1 MKNTLPPITD
11 DSLFRPDDATHSVLR
26 AAFEAWTA
34 AGDMRRCRDRL
45 KRYTYGRQWD
55 DMTVDAHGNPC
66 TEYELASRAGQ
77 RPLTNNLMRR
87 LVKTVVGRFRAVY
100 PAADGGLSSVYQSNM
115 LPDLDARAFEDFLI
129 SGCVVQRVVRE
140 RRMRGEGIWV
150 DNVNPRR
157 FFVSGVC
164 DPRGWDAELVGML
177 HDMTVSEAVMRFS
190 CGDRRRAVA
199 LRQLLVD
206 EDASLSADSPAPAFV
221 GDGDGADDFY
231 HAAGGRCRLI
241 EAWTLDTVERLV
253 CHDPATGRVSCAMP
267 GRQGE
272 VEAVNRR
279 RVAAGLPPFDVRW
292 EMAAQWVGRWITP
305 SGRLIARVPSPW
317 PHGEHPFVFSLYPM
331 TDGEIHPFVEDV
343 VDQQRYVN
351 RLVTLIDNIMGSSA
365 KGVLLFP
372 DDQISPLMPW
382 DQVAQRW
389 AATDGVI
396 PYRPKGDRVPTQV
409 YSRNNDVGAYN
420 LLALE
425 MRLFDEVSGVGSALQ
440 GKDVSGAVSASLY
453 EQQTRNSALSLT
465 DVFESFAGFRAQRDS
480 KLLALRDL
488 PPML

>member
-1 MKNTLPPITD
+1 MKNTLPPICD
-11 DSLFRPDDATHSVLR
+11 DTLFQPDPATASVLR

-34 AGDMRRCRDRL
+34 ADGMRRCRDRL

-55 DMTVDAHGNPC
+55 DMTVDATGTPC

-87 LVKTVVGRFRAVY
+87 LVKTVVGRFRASY
-100 PAADGGLSSVYQSNM
+100 RAAEDNLSSLYQSNL
-115 LPDLDARAFEDFLI
+115 LPELDARAFEEFLI
-129 SGCVVQRVVRE
+129 SGCAVQRVVRE
-140 RRMRGEGIWV
+140 RRMRGDGVWV

-157 FFVSGVC
+157 FFISGVS
-164 DPRGWDAELVGML
+164 DPRGWDTELVGML

-190 CGDRRRAVA
+190 RGDRQRGVA
-199 LRQLLVD
+199 LRQMLAAEAVAAD
-206 EDASLSADSPAPAFV
+206 CGEFTSSLA
-221 GDGDGADDFY
+221 GDDGEQIDFY
-231 HAAGGRCRLI
+231 RARAGRCRII
-241 EAWTLDTVERLV
+241 EVWTLDSVERLV
-253 CHDPATGRVSCAMP
+253 CHDPETGRMSYLP
-267 GRQGE
+267 PSRQAAI
-272 VEAVNRR
+272 EAANRR
-279 RVAAGLPPFDVRW
+279 REAGGRPPVAMRW
-292 EMAAQWVGRWITP
+292 EMTACWVGRWITP
-305 SGRLIARVPSPW
+305 SGRLIARVQSPW
-317 PHGEHPFVFSLYPM
+317 PHGEHPFIVRLYPL
-331 TDGEIHPFVEDV
+331 TDGEIHPFIEDV

-372 DDQISPLMPW
+372 DDQISPLMSW
-382 DQVAQRW
+382 EQVAQRW

-440 GKDVSGAVSASLY
+440 GREMSGGVSASLY

-465 DVFESFAGFRAQRDS
+465 DVFDSFAGFRAERDA
-480 KLLALRDL
+480 KLSALQG
-488 PPML
+488 